1 VSHTGIMTSTS
12 SQTRGRSVLPDV
24 VLATIVIFTAAFRA
38 HDPLAAHRVQ
48 IIVFSVALGLPLIW
62 RRRSPLLVFG
72 IVCVFAFAQ
81 WLTTVPVVADVA
93 LLIAFYTVAAT
104 QNLRWLIAAAVTM
117 EVGVVLA
124 VLRYHQGRG
133 PHEFALGMLFL
144 SVLVV
149 AAGVIGMNIRV
160 RRAYLH
166 EVEQRA
172 ARLEFERDQQGQLAV
187 AAERSRI
194 AREMHDVIA
203 HNLTVMVALA
213 DGAALTTANDPDRA
227 AAAMRE
233 SSATGRR
240 ALREM
245 RTVLGVLREDG
256 GTAELAPAPGLADL
270 DRLVGTIRRTGLDAT
285 LTWQGALPEDLPP
298 SLELSIYRLVQESL
312 TNTVKHARGADR
324 VSVVIRRQDEA
335 IDVSVTD
342 NGRVVEPAVRAGGHG
357 IVGMRERVTAHG
369 GTVSVGP
376 LAAGWLVHATFPVT
390 ESAPVLTHS
399 R

>member
-1 VSHTGIMTSTS
+1 MTSAS
-12 SQTRGRSVLPDV
+12 SQTRRRSVLPDA

-48 IIVFSVALGLPLIW
+48 IIVFSLALGLPLVW

-72 IVCVFAFAQ
+72 IVCAFAFAQ

-104 QNLRWLIAAAVTM
+104 QNLRWLIAAASTL

-124 VLRYHQGRG
+124 VLRYHEGRG
-133 PHEFALGMLFL
+133 PHEFALGVLFL
-144 SVLVV
+144 SLLVI
-149 AAGVIGMNIRV
+149 AAGAFGMNIRV

-187 AAERSRI
+187 AAERTRI

-213 DGAALTTANDPDRA
+213 DGAALTAANDPDRA

-240 ALREM
+240 ALREI
-245 RTVLGVLREDG
+245 RRVLGVLREDG
-256 GTAELAPAPGLADL
+256 GAADLAPAPGLVDL
-270 DRLVGTIRRTGLDAT
+270 DRLVGTIRRTGFDAT
-285 LTWQGALPEDLPP
+285 LTWQGAVPEELPP
-298 SLELSIYRLVQESL
+298 SLGLSIYRLVQESL
-312 TNTVKHARGADR
+312 TNTVKHASGADR
-324 VSVVIRRQDEA
+324 VSVLIRRADEA
-335 IDVSVTD
+335 IEVLVAD
-342 NGRVVEPAVRAGGHG
+342 NGHADETTLREGGHG
-357 IVGMRERVTAHG
+357 IVGMRERVSAHG

-376 LAAGWLVHATFPVT
+376 TSTGWLVHATFLLT
-390 ESAPVLTHS
+390 ESAPILTHT

>member
-1 VSHTGIMTSTS
+1 MTSVS
-12 SQTRGRSVLPDV
+12 SQTRKRSVLPDV
-24 VLATIVIFTAAFRA
+24 VLATLVIFTAAFRA
-38 HDPLAAHRVQ
+38 HDPMAAHRAQ
-48 IIVFSVALGLPLIW
+48 IVGYSLLLGLPLIW
-62 RRRSPLLVFG
+62 RRRSPPLVFG
-72 IVCVFAFAQ
+72 IVCAFAFAQ

-104 QNLRWLIAAAVTM
+104 QTLRWLIAAAITL

-124 VLRYHQGRG
+124 VLRYHEGHG
-133 PHEFALGMLFL
+133 PREFALGVLFL
-144 SVLVV
+144 SVLVG
-149 AAGVIGMNIRV
+149 AAGVFGTNIRV

-213 DGAALTTANDPDRA
+213 DGAALTTANDPNRA

-240 ALREM
+240 ALREI
-245 RTVLGVLREDG
+245 RRVLGVLREDG
-256 GTAELAPAPGLADL
+256 GAAELAPAPGLVDL
-270 DRLVGTIRRTGLDAT
+270 DRLVGTIRRTGFDAT
-285 LTWQGALPEDLPP
+285 LTWQGAVPEELPP

-312 TNTVKHARGADR
+312 TNTVKHASGADR
-324 VSVVIRRQDEA
+324 VSVLVRRADDA
-335 IDVSVTD
+335 IEVLVSD
-342 NGRVVEPAVRAGGHG
+342 NGHVDETTVPEGGHG
-357 IVGMRERVTAHG
+357 IVGMRERVSAHG

-376 LAAGWLVHATFPVT
+376 TGTGWLVHATFLLT
-390 ESAPVLTHS
+390 ESAPVLTHT

>member
-1 VSHTGIMTSTS
+1 MTSAS
-12 SQTRGRSVLPDV
+12 SQTRRRSVLPDV
-24 VLATIVIFTAAFRA
+24 VLATLVIFTAAFRA
-38 HDPLAAHRVQ
+38 HDPMAAHRAQ
-48 IIVFSVALGLPLIW
+48 IVGYSLLLGLPLIW

-72 IVCVFAFAQ
+72 VVCAFAFAQ
-81 WLTTVPVVADVA
+81 WLTTVPVIADVA

-104 QNLRWLIAAAVTM
+104 QNLRWLVAAAVTL

-124 VLRYHQGRG
+124 VLRYQGG
-133 PHEFALGMLFL
+133 GHEPRNYGLGVLFL
-144 SVLVV
+144 SGLVI
-149 AAGVIGMNIRV
+149 AAGVSGMNIRV

-203 HNLTVMVALA
+203 HNLTVMIALA

-227 AAAMRE
+227 AAAMQE
-233 SSATGRR
+233 SSAAGRQ

-245 RTVLGVLREDG
+245 RRVLGVLREDG
-256 GTAELAPAPGLADL
+256 GPAELAPAPGLVDL

-285 LTWQGALPEDLPP
+285 LTWQGALPEDLTP

-324 VSVVIRRQDEA
+324 VAVLIRVQDEA
-335 IDVSVTD
+335 IDLFVTD
-342 NGRVVEPAVRAGGHG
+342 NGRPDGTTMGEGGHG
-357 IVGMRERVTAHG
+357 IVGMRERVSAHG
-369 GTVSVGP
+369 GSVAVGP
-376 LAAGWLVHATFPVT
+376 ATNGWLVHATFPLT
-390 ESAPVLTHS
+390 ESAPVLAHS
-399 R
+399 G

>member
-1 VSHTGIMTSTS
+1 
-12 SQTRGRSVLPDV
+12 

-48 IIVFSVALGLPLIW
+48 IIVFSLALGLPLVW

-72 IVCVFAFAQ
+72 IVCAFAFAQ

-104 QNLRWLIAAAVTM
+104 QNLRWLIAAASTL
-117 EVGVVLA
+117 EIGVVLA
-124 VLRYHQGRG
+124 VLRYHEGRG
-133 PHEFALGMLFL
+133 PHEFALGVLFL
-144 SVLVV
+144 SLLVI
-149 AAGVIGMNIRV
+149 AAGAFGMNIRV

-213 DGAALTTANDPDRA
+213 DGAALTAANDPDRA

-240 ALREM
+240 ALREI
-245 RTVLGVLREDG
+245 RRVLGVLREDG
-256 GTAELAPAPGLADL
+256 GAADLAPAPGLVDL
-270 DRLVGTIRRTGLDAT
+270 DRLVGTIRRTGFDAT
-285 LTWQGALPEDLPP
+285 LTWQGAVPEELPP
-298 SLELSIYRLVQESL
+298 SLGLSIYRLVQESL
-312 TNTVKHARGADR
+312 TNTVKHASGADR
-324 VSVVIRRQDEA
+324 VSVLIRRADEA
-335 IDVSVTD
+335 IEVLVAD
-342 NGRVVEPAVRAGGHG
+342 NGHVDETTSREGGHG
-357 IVGMRERVTAHG
+357 IVGMRERVSAHG
-369 GTVSVGP
+369 GSVSVGP
-376 LAAGWLVHATFPVT
+376 TSTGWLVHATFLLT
-390 ESAPVLTHS
+390 ESAPALTHS